1 MSTNTFKGGFKAR
14 RKAIGDFVE
23 NVNSAVEN
31 GVRFASFVKAR
42 EAFTATMTNQNQKEL
57 GRALTAEEKIN
68 IEKAAI
74 AKASTLA
81 KNLTINFNRRGQQ
94 GAYLNSLY
102 LFFNAGV
109 QGIGNFMRGF
119 VGPNPSR
126 VKQAAGASMITYGY
140 LLSMLNEG
148 ASDED
153 ENGESYYANIPDYEK
168 ERNMIFM
175 KSIFDPDAEP
185 GEYWKVPLP
194 YGYNVFHVLGTV
206 MHETYSGTRDIG
218 EGSSLLTGAIVGS
231 FVPISLGTEA
241 VGLVASA
248 VPSAARPVFELAT
261 NRNFWGAPIY
271 KENFPAGVQLPASQL
286 SFRSTPEGYKVI
298 SEFLN
303 LLGGG
308 NQSDPGSL
316 LGVSTDI
323 SPDVLEHMG
332 EFVLGAAGATGIRT
346 LKVFNQWAKK
356 EEVETRDI
364 PFLRRIEGEVGKF
377 QSQSDFYTRRDEINR
392 KLNQLQVYIDRGE
405 NDKAREYRG
414 DNPLYFSMERAL
426 KSSDN
431 RLKELNSRLKT
442 LRERSDISPSNAI
455 AYQEVGANIEDDI
468 DSIYDRFN
476 RAFNRLEERYKEE

>member
-1 MSTNTFKGGFKAR
+1 
-14 RKAIGDFVE
+14 
-23 NVNSAVEN
+23 
-31 GVRFASFVKAR
+31 
-42 EAFTATMTNQNQKEL
+42 
-57 GRALTAEEKIN
+57 
-68 IEKAAI
+68 
-74 AKASTLA
+74 
-81 KNLTINFNRRGQQ
+81 
-94 GAYLNSLY
+94 
-102 LFFNAGV
+102 
-109 QGIGNFMRGF
+109 
-119 VGPNPSR
+119 
-126 VKQAAGASMITYGY
+126 
-140 LLSMLNEG
+140 
-148 ASDED
+148 
-153 ENGESYYANIPDYEK
+153 
-168 ERNMIFM
+168 
-175 KSIFDPDAEP
+175 
-185 GEYWKVPLP
+185 
-194 YGYNVFHVLGTV
+194 
-206 MHETYSGTRDIG
+206 
-218 EGSSLLTGAIVGS
+218 
-231 FVPISLGTEA
+231 
-241 VGLVASA
+241 
-248 VPSAARPVFELAT
+248 AT